1 MVAGYHSLYRNNGN
15 GTLTDVS
22 REAGIAGFN
31 SSYGLTAVA
40 ADFDEDGWPEIFVAC
55 DSTPSLLFMNNRDG
69 TFREEGLLRGLAVSG
84 EGHENAGMGV
94 AIGDYDLDGHLDV
107 FRTHFQRE
115 ASGLYRNSGKAN
127 FDDLTVSSGIGK
139 EKRFVSWGT
148 GMFDL
153 DNDGYPDIFLV
164 TGNIYPELAKAF
176 PQLPYKSPR
185 IIFRNLRNGQFE
197 ELGNE
202 TGPGVSAAHASR
214 GCAFG
219 DFDNDGDLDVVI
231 MNINEP
237 PSLLRNDAP
246 ASNHWLKVRLI
257 GTKSNRSAIGANVL
271 VRYGQKTQAQQLLS
285 QSSYLSSNDP
295 RLHFGLGDSTKADI
309 QIRWPNGMIESAKDV
324 TANQLV
330 TFREGSGIISTSQF
344 PASKR

>member
-1 MVAGYHSLYRNNGN
+1 M
-15 GTLTDVS
+15 
-22 REAGIAGFN
+22 
-31 SSYGLTAVA
+31 
-40 ADFDEDGWPEIFVAC
+40 C
-55 DSTPSLLFMNNRDG
+55 
-69 TFREEGLLRGLAVSG
+69 
-84 EGHENAGMGV
+84 
-94 AIGDYDLDGHLDV
+94 LDV

-115 ASGLYRNSGKAN
+115 ASGLYHNSGKAN
-127 FDDLTVSSGIGK
+127 FDDVTLPSGIGG

-176 PQLPYKSPR
+176 PQLPYRSPR
-185 IIFRNLRNGQFE
+185 IIFRNLRNGQFQ
-197 ELGNE
+197 ELGDE
-202 TGPGVSAAHASR
+202 TGPGVSAAHPSR

-219 DFDNDGDLDVVI
+219 DFDNDGDLDIVV

-246 ASNHWLKVRLI
+246 ANHHWLKVRLI

-309 QIRWPNGMIESAKDV
+309 QIRWPNGLIESAKDV
-324 TANQLV
+324 TSNQLV
-330 TFREGSGIISTSQF
+330 TFREGSGITKTVVF
-344 PASKR
+344 PAGKK